1 MSEQELKKV
10 MVEESGMTPENA
22 EKAAKDM
29 MKRLDPDGD
38 GKIEGK
44 DFRREIGATADDLPE
59 RLQDKMGSSEDAFN
73 KWHTDGNEKL
83 SDKEFM
89 KGAEKMGISKEAAEA
104 ILPGEAGY
112 VAPRVA
118 PEKPVSLD
126 EFWKQIGQAF
136 ENGTEAVK
144 SFDADGDGKLSKEDF
159 LEKCNDLGIPPDESE
174 KLFENLDKNGD
185 GAISEA
191 EFQNFHGVDP
201 DKVQDQ
207 FLDKFG
213 NAEKAPKANN

>member
-10 MVEESGMTPENA
+10 MVDESGMTPENA

-44 DFRREIGATADDLPE
+44 DFRREIRATADDLPE

-118 PEKPVSLD
+118 PEKPVSPD
-126 EFWKQIGQAF
+126 EFRNRIGQVFKKGKKAF
-136 ENGTEAVK
+136 KV
-144 SFDADGDGKLSKEDF
+144 FDADGDGKLSSKEF
-159 LEKCNDLGIPPDESE
+159 LNKCDDLGIPPGEAE
-174 KLFENLDKNGD
+174 KLFKNLDN
-185 GAISEA
+185 
-191 EFQNFHGVDP
+191 NV
-201 DKVQDQ
+201 VQ
-207 FLDKFG
+207 F
-213 NAEKAPKANN
+213 